1 MRWLRFGKIA
11 ALAALPALAGCDL
24 VELAAPARFQEDFE
38 FTRPLNP
45 GGRLAVENSNGSIEI
60 QVWDEDEAQIRG
72 VKFASSKKLLDLIEI
87 DVAGSGDFVRVRT
100 VKPSGRFGSMG
111 ARYTIRVP
119 HGAVL
124 DPLITTNGTITVT
137 GDVGGVR
144 ARTSNGR
151 VKIAGASG
159 DVEIQTSN
167 GSITCTEIE
176 GDARLSTSNGAIRV
190 DGLKGR
196 LRAKTSNGSVK
207 ARIEPGPG
215 PEPIEIRTSNGAISL
230 TLQAPP
236 AADVIVTT
244 SNASITVRAPES
256 LRARLRL
263 RSTNGAVSADF
274 EVAGAGERSK
284 RRLEG
289 LVNGGGP
296 LVELTTTN
304 GTVRLLKLG
313 PETQAEEL

>member
-1 MRWLRFGKIA
+1 MHLLRLWRIA
-11 ALAALPALAGCDL
+11 VLAILPALAGCDL
-24 VELAAPARFQEDFE
+24 IELAAPARFQEDFE
-38 FTRPLNP
+38 FTRPLASS
-45 GGRLAVENSNGSIEI
+45 GRLAVENSNGSIEI
-60 QVWDEDEAQIRG
+60 EVWDQQTVQIRG
-72 VKFASSKKLLDLIEI
+72 AKFASSKRLLDLLEI
-87 DVAGSGDFVRVRT
+87 DVAGAEDFVRVRT
-100 VKPSGRFGSMG
+100 VRPSGRFGSMG
-111 ARYTIRVP
+111 ARYTIRIP

-137 GDVGGVR
+137 GDAGGLR

-151 VKIAGASG
+151 VKIAGVSG

-176 GDARLSTSNGAIRV
+176 GDTRLTTSNGAIRV

-207 ARIEPGPG
+207 ARIQPGPG

-230 TLQAPP
+230 TLEAPP

-244 SNASITVRAPES
+244 SNASITVRAPDS

-263 RSTNGAVSADF
+263 RSTNGTVSTDF
-274 EVAGAGERSK
+274 EVTGPGERSK
-284 RRLEG
+284 RRLDG

-296 LVELTTTN
+296 LIQLTTTN

-313 PETQAEEL
+313 PEAQEEL